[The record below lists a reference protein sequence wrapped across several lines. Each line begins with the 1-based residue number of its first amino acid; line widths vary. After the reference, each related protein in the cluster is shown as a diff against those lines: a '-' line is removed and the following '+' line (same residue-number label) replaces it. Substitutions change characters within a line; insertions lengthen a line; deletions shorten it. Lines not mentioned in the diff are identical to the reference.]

1 MKIKYNNN
9 FKIFLLFFLFYIS
22 ILIGFYLNE
31 DSLGGARSDFDYYY
45 KISLSFAENF
55 LKTFSDYDTSMSDV
69 TTRSSPL
76 FWIILSQISKFISYD
91 NLRIIN
97 SSVSLLICFYFFKC
111 LKIRFKQI
119 EQIILALV
127 ACTIFISPTVR
138 SLSVWPYTNIWGLLF
153 FIISIF
159 YFLKFLDTKQSE
171 AKFKQSI
178 ITIFFVVISAYIHPA
193 FGVFFLFYLI
203 NFFFVYKFNKKIFLL
218 LIFSF
223 VLATPFLFYIN
234 SKDILLVFK
243 SAQGISMD
251 NFNTLNISNKILII
265 SSMMCFFIA
274 PILNFKLVIDEL
286 IKLKAI
292 EITAIIIF
300 CLINIYFFNYPKYDA
315 GFGGG
320 FFYKLSNILFQ
331 NNYLFFIISIFS
343 ILYIYSILKK
353 KFNNSLIFFLIIL
366 FTPQLTIYHKYYDPL
381 ILIIFMTLI
390 NFDIKKHFF
399 DKKYRFLQLYLLSV
413 FYLIIGIFKNQI
425 Y

>member
-203 NFFFVYKFNKKIFLL
+203 NFFF
-218 LIFSF
+218 
-223 VLATPFLFYIN
+223 
-234 SKDILLVFK
+234 
-243 SAQGISMD
+243 
-251 NFNTLNISNKILII
+251 
-265 SSMMCFFIA
+265 
-274 PILNFKLVIDEL
+274 
-286 IKLKAI
+286 
-292 EITAIIIF
+292 
-300 CLINIYFFNYPKYDA
+300 CL
-315 GFGGG
+315 
-320 FFYKLSNILFQ
+320 
-331 NNYLFFIISIFS
+331 
-343 ILYIYSILKK
+343 
-353 KFNNSLIFFLIIL
+353 
-366 FTPQLTIYHKYYDPL
+366 
-381 ILIIFMTLI
+381 
-390 NFDIKKHFF
+390 
-399 DKKYRFLQLYLLSV
+399 
-413 FYLIIGIFKNQI
+413 
-425 Y
+425 